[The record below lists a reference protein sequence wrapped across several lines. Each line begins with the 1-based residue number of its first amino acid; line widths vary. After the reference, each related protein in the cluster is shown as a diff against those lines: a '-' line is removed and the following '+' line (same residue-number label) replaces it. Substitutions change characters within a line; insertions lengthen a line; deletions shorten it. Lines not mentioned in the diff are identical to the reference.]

1 MRGTILLA
9 IVLGA
14 LVGSGCATTGQ
25 ARYVYQ
31 DGQYGVV
38 GIPENTSVW
47 PNYYRASAEVLMLKH
62 FPSGFEVVRAEE
74 VVEGSRTLTV
84 NGTNSAQI
92 DTEGPVPLIKVGKL
106 GRTATRTQADN
117 VKIKECRIVYKKTG
131 CMDAEPEMGF
141 AEHSSLSPEPYLD
154 PNAEAR
160 KHVVAKPVAD
170 AEKATEAAS
179 KEKTKSSSDTL
190 AGPGEKANHVDAPKR
205 RSDGPARE

>member
-1 MRGTILLA
+1 MRGTIMLS

-47 PNYYRASAEVLMLKH
+47 PNYYRAGAEALMLKH

-84 NGTNSAQI
+84 FGTNSAQI
-92 DTEGPVPLIKVGKL
+92 DTDGPVPLVKVGKL

-117 VKIKECRIVYKKTG
+117 VKIKECRIVYKKAG
-131 CMDAEPEMGF
+131 CSATEPELGF
-141 AEHSSLSPEPYLD
+141 ADHSSLTPEPYVD

-170 AEKATEAAS
+170 AEKPAEAAT
-179 KEKTKSSSDTL
+179 KDGAKTPSDTL
-190 AGPGEKANHVDAPKR
+190 AGHGDGPKQDDASKP
-205 RSDGPARE
+205 RSGGPARE

>member
-1 MRGTILLA
+1 MRGTITLS

-47 PNYYRASAEVLMLKH
+47 PNYYRASAEALMQKH

-117 VKIKECRIVYKKTG
+117 LKIKECRIVYKKAG
-131 CMDAEPEMGF
+131 CSDAEPEMGF
-141 AEHSSLSPEPYLD
+141 ADHSSLTPEPYLD

-160 KHVVAKPVAD
+160 KHVVAKPVAE
-170 AEKATEAAS
+170 AEKPMEAAAKEVS
-179 KEKTKSSSDTL
+179 KTSADSL
-190 AGPGEKANHVDAPKR
+190 AGHGDGLEHEITPKR
-205 RSDGPARE
+205 RSDGRARE

>member
-1 MRGTILLA
+1 MRGTIRVS

-14 LVGSGCATTGQ
+14 LVCSGCATTGQ

-47 PNYYRASAEVLMLKH
+47 PTYYRASAEALMLKH

-84 NGTNSAQI
+84 NGTNSAEI
-92 DTEGPVPLIKVGKL
+92 DTQGPVPLLKLGKL
-106 GRTATRTQADN
+106 GRTASRTQADN
-117 VKIKECRIVYKKTG
+117 VKIKECRIVYKKAG
-131 CMDAEPEMGF
+131 CKDAEPALGF
-141 AEHSSLSPEPYLD
+141 ADHASLTPEPYLD

-160 KHVVAKPVAD
+160 RHVVAKPAAD
-170 AEKATEAAS
+170 SPDAAKASEAA
-179 KEKTKSSSDTL
+179 KEKDGAKPPDAAGARGETPSKGL
-190 AGPGEKANHVDAPKR
+190 ADSPPWE
-205 RSDGPARE
+205 